1 MEIIKFNDELRINY
15 ENYYWVM
22 DEFKKDVDAEVRIL
36 HIFSFLKDDV
46 IDIDDFGCN
55 FRIAKLINDYY
66 CIESRIFDVNFNVFI
81 YKDVGKLDTN
91 LFSASRYKN
100 VFQYIQK
107 FRDSNEDIYIDGP
120 KSNLPLSDL
129 KSLNKEFPN
138 PYEMDLYKQSRI
150 SLVLERYFDD
160 VRALDVKF
168 ENYRNNNVISKTGK
182 KKFNI
187 EADILKYNTVLG
199 NLKEMLK
206 NENQYSENEWGEA
219 IANIL
224 LLIFPKYINYHKNVK
239 VNMTSNVSNK
249 QKEFLDFM
257 LVKADGCIDVLE
269 IKKSDN
275 MNLISNSCDHD
286 NHYASSKLSKVTMQC
301 EKYLY
306 NITRDSIRFEN
317 DINNKYGME
326 YNDNFNLKVV
336 NPKGLIIIGNSK
348 SYSDKQLLDLE
359 IIRKMYSNIV
369 DIYTYD
375 DIIFMLENIL
385 QQLRS
390 RVK

>member
-22 DEFKKDVDAEVRIL
+22 DEFEKDDEAVVRIL
-36 HIFSFLKDDV
+36 HALNFNKNDMV
-46 IDIDDFGCN
+46 EIDDFRCV
-55 FRIAKLINDYY
+55 FRIAKLVDDYY
-66 CIESRIFDVNFNVFI
+66 CIESRVLNIKFNVYL
-81 YKDVGKLDTN
+81 YKDFQQLDTN

-100 VFQYIQK
+100 IFEYIQE
-107 FRDSNEDIYIDGP
+107 FRNSNEDIYIDGP
-120 KSNLPLSDL
+120 KSNLHLSDL
-129 KSLNKEFPN
+129 KSLSKEFPN
-138 PYEMDLYKQSRI
+138 SYEMDLYKQSRI
-150 SLVLERYFDD
+150 SLVLERYFED
-160 VRALDVKF
+160 VKSFDEKF
-168 ENYRNNNVISKTGK
+168 ENYRNKRVISKSGK
-182 KKFNI
+182 KNFDI
-187 EADILKYNTVLG
+187 EADITKYQSILEHLKD
-199 NLKEMLK
+199 MLK

-219 IANIL
+219 VANIL

-269 IKKSDN
+269 IKKSAN

-306 NITRDSIRFEN
+306 NIIRDSIRFEN
-317 DINNKYGME
+317 DINKNYGI
-326 YNDNFNLKVV
+326 YYSNSFNLKVV

-348 SYSDKQLLDLE
+348 SYSNKQLLDLE

-385 QQLRS
+385 QQLRN